1 MVEIH
6 LISLFISCVEE
17 SGIDEAP
24 MTDELLL
31 CFLNF
36 RSEDKSRALKALKS
50 YIGFKKNNPELMS
63 NLQSTCPPLLET
75 AVFHRVS
82 PVRDQHGRYVYIAP
96 MGNWRDDLC
105 SWEEVFR
112 VFINDL
118 HIAIADVETQMNG
131 AISIIDF
138 KNFGIR
144 KMRGLT
150 PLLLKK
156 FADII
161 QGKFPLK
168 VKLINIINHS
178 WLFSAILKM
187 VWPFLSVKMRSRIL
201 LHDNYESLHKAVH
214 PASLPSDYKGQLG
227 PISEMKT
234 VKEVIKPANYI
245 FECLDKCSI

>member
-1 MVEIH
+1 
-6 LISLFISCVEE
+6 
-17 SGIDEAP
+17 
-24 MTDELLL
+24 
-31 CFLNF
+31 
-36 RSEDKSRALKALKS
+36 
-50 YIGFKKNNPELMS
+50 MS

-96 MGNWRDDLC
+96 MGKWSCIQITEKFKEAQTDHAGIFTGNWRDDLC

-138 KNFGIR
+138 KDFGIR

-161 QGKFPLK
+161 Q
-168 VKLINIINHS
+168 V
-178 WLFSAILKM
+178 AT
-187 VWPFLSVKMRSRIL
+187 
-201 LHDNYESLHKAVH
+201 D
-214 PASLPSDYKGQLG
+214 
-227 PISEMKT
+227 
-234 VKEVIKPANYI
+234 
-245 FECLDKCSI
+245 